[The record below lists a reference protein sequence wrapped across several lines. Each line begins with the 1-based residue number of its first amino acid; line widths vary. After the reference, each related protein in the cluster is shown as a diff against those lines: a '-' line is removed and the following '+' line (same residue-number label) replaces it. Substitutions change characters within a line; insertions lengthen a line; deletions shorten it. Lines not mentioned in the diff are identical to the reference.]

1 MKKILIGLFLVVN
14 FCYGFA
20 PAGTTPVNVNDGL
33 SLLIDC
39 ESYAKLLGIRNKSD
53 ICMKH
58 LREMSKVWIEKRE
71 LNYVLEVEVK
81 DLVENDFANTATIAE
96 RNMIKEVIES
106 TLLSS
111 FSNLKKVKEVEKEG
125 DISISVRM
133 DVFGSRVYYGEIWV
147 DFGATYPLN
156 PNRSYR
162 TSFGLERKEFKIF
175 RYFVKSII
183 ESIATDIF
191 RIANRELWYE

>member
-1 MKKILIGLFLVVN
+1 MKKILIGLFLLVN

-39 ESYAKLLGIRNKSD
+39 EYYAKLLGIRNESD
-53 ICMKH
+53 ICKKH
-58 LREMSKVWIEKRE
+58 LREMSKFWIEKKD
-71 LNYVLEVEVK
+71 LNYILEVEVK
-81 DLVENDFANTATIAE
+81 DLVENEFANTATITE
-96 RNMIKEVIES
+96 RNMIKKAVES

-133 DVFGSRVYYGEIWV
+133 EVFGEGVYYGKIWV

-162 TSFGLERKEFKIF
+162 TSFGLERKEFKVF
-175 RYFVKSII
+175 RYFVESII
-183 ESIATDIF
+183 ESMATDIF